1 MPSSTPIDVLVTANV
16 LQNLLAQNPDSCLLY
31 VDLLRR
37 LAEQSVNLY
46 ISSLDWDLAVG
57 LPNIYRIKGNRGSRA
72 AYAAVQQVIKI
83 CHVDESILEYAREF
97 CMINHYDAIRLACA
111 SSHNVDAIV
120 TWEPYQFV
128 RTEDEHWSLRI
139 NRYFDI
145 NLHSVL
151 AEDTSLACQSIR
163 VFSVNMFLLMESD
176 QGEFLQISKP
186 EENAMFCLENLRFW
200 QQGNS
205 YYATVVIIRRYSDDY
220 IQETAVGTTP
230 VDAICRSIDQ
240 CVDRYTQLPA
250 RHLLRFSVPDTY
262 GGAKA
267 SATVDIRVKC
277 GHEVFRAIASD
288 TSLLRAFA
296 DAYVTAIN
304 EMWICPIFS

>member
-1 MPSSTPIDVLVTANV
+1 MPSSTLNNVLVTANV
-16 LQNLLAQNPDSCLLY
+16 LQNLLAQNPESCLLY

-37 LAEQSVNLY
+37 LAEQSVSLY
-46 ISSLDWDLAVG
+46 MSALDWDLAVG
-57 LPNIYRIKGNRGSRA
+57 LPNIYRIKGDRGCQA
-72 AYAAVQQVIKI
+72 TYDAIQQVIKI

-97 CMINHYDAIRLACA
+97 RMINRYDAIRLACA

-128 RTEDEHWSLRI
+128 RTNNEHWSLRK
-139 NRYFDI
+139 NHYFDI

-151 AEDTSLACQSIR
+151 ADDMSAGCQSIR

-176 QGEFLQISKP
+176 RCESLQLLEP
-186 EENAMFCLENLRFW
+186 EETAMFCLENLRFW
-200 QQGNS
+200 QQDDV
-205 YYATVVIIRRYSDDY
+205 YYATVMIRRYGNDY
-220 IQETAVGTTP
+220 VQETAVGTTP
-230 VDAICRSIDQ
+230 VDAIYRAIDR

-262 GGAKA
+262 GGAEA
-267 SATVDIRVKC
+267 STTVDIRVKC
-277 GHEVFRAIASD
+277 GCEVFRAIASD

-296 DAYVTAIN
+296 DAYVMAIN